1 MAKYCIGNL
10 IYENRTRQRITQEEL
25 CEGIC
30 APTTLS
36 KIENGSQI
44 PRRKTF
50 EALLQRLG
58 IYAQRYTFPVSNGE
72 MERSNLEF
80 QIIRK
85 LSAEDYEIL
94 GLLEQY
100 KNCGETMDNLEKQF
114 YFQSMAM
121 IALGKGGIY
130 QEALHLFMKSIC
142 LTIPHFSIP
151 VPERHKLLT
160 FDEIRILSGIAV
172 TEYETG
178 NTENAVTLMFY
189 LKDYMNR
196 KNIDLEEKAK
206 LYPMILYNLSNLMGK
221 EQHDE
226 LAYTLCEEGIDF
238 CIQNGK
244 LTVLPFLIFNKGY
257 SLAKMNRRKEAVPYM
272 RQACTIFEAIKDQEK
287 ADLCKKEAK
296 QSFSI
301 SW

>member
-36 KIENGSQI
+36 KIENGIQI

-121 IALGKGGIY
+121 IALGKGGI
-130 QEALHLFMKSIC
+130 
-142 LTIPHFSIP
+142 
-151 VPERHKLLT
+151 
-160 FDEIRILSGIAV
+160 
-172 TEYETG
+172 
-178 NTENAVTLMFY
+178 
-189 LKDYMNR
+189 
-196 KNIDLEEKAK
+196 
-206 LYPMILYNLSNLMGK
+206 
-221 EQHDE
+221 
-226 LAYTLCEEGIDF
+226 
-238 CIQNGK
+238 
-244 LTVLPFLIFNKGY
+244 
-257 SLAKMNRRKEAVPYM
+257 
-272 RQACTIFEAIKDQEK
+272 
-287 ADLCKKEAK
+287 
-296 QSFSI
+296 
-301 SW
+301 